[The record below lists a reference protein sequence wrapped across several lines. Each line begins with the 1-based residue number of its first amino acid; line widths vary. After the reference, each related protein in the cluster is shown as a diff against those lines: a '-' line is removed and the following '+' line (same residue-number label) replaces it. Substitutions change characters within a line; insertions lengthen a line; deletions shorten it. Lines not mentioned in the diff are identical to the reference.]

1 MSLVFGRKDQLTY
14 EELISEIKLIYGVGT
29 NIAKQ
34 IIVPVL
40 LEQFI
45 LSRIEKG
52 IYILLTP
59 KKNKYV

>member
-1 MSLVFGRKDQLTY
+1 MVFGRKDQLTY
-14 EELISEIKLIYGVGT
+14 EELITEIKLIYGVGT

-34 IIVPVL
+34 NIVPVL
-40 LEQFI
+40 LEQYI

-59 KKNKYV
+59 KQKTHA